1 MAVICFCLRPLVLS
15 GREERAHKQ
24 SAAIRQLG
32 SYIWVPS
39 SENPQ
44 GLGPLYVSKPYI
56 GKGKVG
62 GTAGSPWKSRGG
74 EPRVRVA
81 DDQESPKYRSTK
93 NQEKSPASPRQA
105 PSPPGPRVHANSQ
118 TRC

>member
-1 MAVICFCLRPLVLS
+1 MMAVICFCLRPLVLS

-62 GTAGSPWKSRGG
+62 GTAGAPWKTRGG
-74 EPRVRVA
+74 VPPVRVA
-81 DDQESPKYRSTK
+81 VVQESPKYRGPK
-93 NQEKSPASPRQA
+93 NPEKAPASPGQA
-105 PSPPGPRVHANSQ
+105 PSPPGLRVHAK
-118 TRC
+118 